1 MAFYTFTTR
10 RDEATGQDEDVLY
23 IDGILEVDRDW
34 WLGGAQVI
42 ARDFRRSLGK
52 LQDVTVYI
60 NSPGGDVM
68 AGAEI
73 YTALREHSEQ
83 GKGRVTVKVTG
94 IAASAASVVAMAG
107 DEVLMSP
114 VAYMMI
120 HNPWSAAVGNAK
132 ELRKQ
137 ADALDVISEGLV
149 SAYERRTGKTRD
161 ELMQLLDGE
170 TYMSAQTCVDEGFA
184 DGILYGEASAG
195 DDGQRKTT
203 AMMQAKNYGRQAVM
217 AMLRLE
223 SLRDSNFSAE
233 PKNADG
239 RIKDSSAAPLEHEP
253 EPAPDPQPDPDAA
266 KRAEFAKRAAFMAKL
281 F

>member
-42 ARDFRRSLGK
+42 ARDFRRSLGRLK
-52 LQDVTVYI
+52 DVIVYI

-149 SAYERRTGKTRD
+149 NAYERRTGKTRD

-184 DGILYGEASAG
+184 DGILYGEAPAG

-217 AMLRLE
+217 AMLR
-223 SLRDSNFSAE
+223 
-233 PKNADG
+233 
-239 RIKDSSAAPLEHEP
+239 EHEP
-253 EPAPDPQPDPDAA
+253 EPAPEPQPDPDAA

>member
-1 MAFYTFTTR
+1 MAFWTFTTR
-10 RDEATGQDEDVLY
+10 RDEETGQDESVLY
-23 IDGILEVDRDW
+23 IDGVLEVDRDW
-34 WLGGAQVI
+34 WVGGAQVI

-52 LQDVTVYI
+52 LGDVTVYI

-107 DEVLMSP
+107 DEILMSP

-120 HNPWSAAVGNAK
+120 HNPWSAAIGNAK
-132 ELRKQ
+132 ELRRQ
-137 ADALDVISEGLV
+137 ADALDVISEGLIN
-149 SAYERRTGKTRD
+149 AYERRTGKSRD

-184 DGILYGEASAG
+184 DGILYGDAPASAEDG
-195 DDGQRKTT
+195 GQRNT
-203 AMMQAKNYGRQAVM
+203 AAKMQARNYGRQAVM
-217 AMLRLE
+217 AMLQ
-223 SLRDSNFSAE
+223 A
-233 PKNADG
+233 
-239 RIKDSSAAPLEHEP
+239 HEP
-253 EPAPDPQPDPDAA
+253 QPTEPPQPDPEAG
-266 KRAEFAKRAAFMAKL
+266 KRAEFARRAAFMAEVARI
-281 F
+281 